1 MKLIQIIELNKIVIK
16 YKLKC
21 LKCSKVFDSWFNS
34 SVEYE
39 KLKKKNF
46 LTCYLCGSKNIDK
59 TIMSPNILNTV
70 DKINNIKSFEKQI
83 KIKNKIL
90 EFQKFI
96 EKNFENVGDNFTYKA
111 RSLHYDSKDNQKGI
125 YGNASLKDIKEL
137 NEEGIETQVFPWI
150 EHKDN

>member
-1 MKLIQIIELNKIVIK
+1 MA
-16 YKLKC
+16 
-21 LKCSKVFDSWFNS
+21 
-34 SVEYE
+34 
-39 KLKKKNF
+39 
-46 LTCYLCGSKNIDK
+46 
-59 TIMSPNILNTV
+59 PNILNTV

-111 RSLHYDSKDNQKGI
+111 RSLHYDGKDDQKGI
-125 YGNASLKDIKEL
+125 FGTASLKDIKEL

-150 EHKDN
+150 EQKDN

>member
-1 MKLIQIIELNKIVIK
+1 MA
-16 YKLKC
+16 
-21 LKCSKVFDSWFNS
+21 
-34 SVEYE
+34 
-39 KLKKKNF
+39 
-46 LTCYLCGSKNIDK
+46 
-59 TIMSPNILNTV
+59 PNILNTV